1 MCCALVSCAFRSQ
14 YSVNSIV
21 LDSRNRLSFR
31 SSVIYLFRYFEILCA
46 KCLLLLNDDAV
57 SDPMIDLLET
67 FRVLARAAA
76 QMRDNQQAQ
85 FSFFCRSFFGTFLL
99 VRFRKS
105 GEVCINSVMWPARS
119 HVTGCLE
126 YQDEIFYEFSQPPLR
141 FDDAMLTR
149 NKVFNGE
156 SLMRGMERRIWQQTP
171 ESRYRLKE
179 DVFFIAYKIVLLN
192 G

>member
-1 MCCALVSCAFRSQ
+1 MR
-14 YSVNSIV
+14 
-21 LDSRNRLSFR
+21 
-31 SSVIYLFRYFEILCA
+31 
-46 KCLLLLNDDAV
+46 
-57 SDPMIDLLET
+57 DPLET
-67 FRVLARAAA
+67 FHVLARAAA
-76 QMRDNQQAQ
+76 QMRDNWHAY
-85 FSFFCRSFFGTFLL
+85 FFFLCHSFFGAFLL

-156 SLMRGMERRIWQQTP
+156 SLMRGMERRIWQ
-171 ESRYRLKE
+171 
-179 DVFFIAYKIVLLN
+179 
-192 G
+192 